1 MVTMDNKTIEFI
13 SIVTGQYEFLK
24 NDVTKCVEYWMPE
37 VPAPILLFSVVGKS
51 IVNHLNFFN
60 ENEKLSIF
68 QHIELGMTSDNEEL
82 AIAVATGLVESLV
95 TASDANELVWKEIE
109 YYLHVESKKHA
120 LAWKN
125 FGQ

>member
-1 MVTMDNKTIEFI
+1 MKMKTDEFI
-13 SIVTGQYEFLK
+13 SFVIDRNEFLK
-24 NDVTKCVEYWMPE
+24 NDVKKCLEYWMPDAP
-37 VPAPILLFSVVGKS
+37 VPILLFSLVGKS
-51 IVNHLNFFN
+51 IVKHLSFFN
-60 ENEKLSIF
+60 ENEKLSLF

-95 TASDANELVWKEIE
+95 TASDANESVWKEIE
-109 YYLHVESKKHA
+109 YYLQVESKKHA

>member
-1 MVTMDNKTIEFI
+1 
-13 SIVTGQYEFLK
+13 
-24 NDVTKCVEYWMPE
+24 MPDS
-37 VPAPILLFSVVGKS
+37 PAPILLFSLVGKS
-51 IVNHLNFFN
+51 IVKNLSFLN
-60 ENEKLSIF
+60 ENEKLSLF

-95 TASDANELVWKEIE
+95 TASDANESVWKEIE
-109 YYLHVESKKHA
+109 YYLQVESKKHA

>member
-1 MVTMDNKTIEFI
+1 MDNKTIEFI

>member
-1 MVTMDNKTIEFI
+1 MDKKIVEFM
-13 SIVTGQYEFLK
+13 SILTKKHEYLK
-24 NDVTKCVEYWMPE
+24 NGVAKCVEYWMPE
-37 VPAPILLFSVVGKS
+37 APAPILLFSVVGKS

-60 ENEKLSIF
+60 ENEKLSLF
-68 QHIELGMTSDNEEL
+68 QPIELGMNSDNEEL